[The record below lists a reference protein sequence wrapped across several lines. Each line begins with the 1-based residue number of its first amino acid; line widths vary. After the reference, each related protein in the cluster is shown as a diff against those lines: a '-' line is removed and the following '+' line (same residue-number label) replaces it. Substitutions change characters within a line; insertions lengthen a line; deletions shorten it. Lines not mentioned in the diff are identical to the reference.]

1 MVTSKIWATHV
12 LQQILNINKHDWE
25 AGDLKITVESISV
38 VTYQENPM
46 QILNWC
52 RWGRSLTYERCS
64 VLYVLNKVIY
74 K

>member
-1 MVTSKIWATHV
+1 MVTFKIWATYV
-12 LQQILNINKHDWE
+12 LQQILNINKHDRE

-52 RWGRSLTYERCS
+52 R
-64 VLYVLNKVIY
+64 
-74 K
+74 